1 MTTESV
7 TLERRISARE
17 KYGMIAGN
25 RWVQLACGVIA
36 MIVISNYQYA
46 FTLFTPG
53 MRQTFPGVPYAKIAA
68 VFSAFILFETWP
80 MPLAGYFVDRLGIRK
95 LMILG
100 SLCIM
105 LGWVLGGTIAKSV
118 VDLYIYYGII
128 AGTGAGIIYISCVAN
143 AVKWFPD
150 KRGLAAGLTSAGF
163 GGGAALTII
172 PIASTIHS
180 MGWSRAMAVWGIAQ
194 GILAFVAALILRH
207 PPAGWVPIGWT
218 KPAKKA
224 HMGVIQSKENYS
236 WAQTLRRPEFYLLYT
251 MFFFAC
257 AGGLIATGN
266 LSQIAKSLAVSD
278 AKVWGLA
285 IVPLTATLAS
295 IFNALSRIVWGW
307 VSDRLGREYT
317 MCLTFGVEAVLVFLV
332 TRIAGRP
339 IAFVVLFSFVFLF
352 WGEIY
357 SLFSA
362 TSGDVFGPKNASV
375 DYGMLYTAKGLAS
388 VFAGFGAAAL
398 AAYLGGSFAVAFYVS
413 AVLCGIA
420 ATLSLFVLKP
430 LIRARIAREALMAD
444 ALIAKAP
451 EPMKAMGAS
460 AGR

>member
-1 MTTESV
+1 MATESV

-17 KYGMIAGN
+17 KYGIIAGN

-68 VFSAFILFETWP
+68 VFSAFVLFETWP
-80 MPLAGYFVDRLGIRK
+80 MPLAGYFVDKLGIRK

-118 VDLYIYYGII
+118 VDLYIYYGIV

-172 PIASTIHS
+172 PIASTINN
-180 MGWSRAMAVWGIAQ
+180 MGWSKAMAIWGIAQ
-194 GILAFVAALILRH
+194 GILAFIAALILRH
-207 PPAGWVPIGWT
+207 PPAGWVPIGWN
-218 KPAKKA
+218 KPTKKA
-224 HMGVIQSKENYS
+224 HVGVVQSKVNYS
-236 WAQTLRRPEFYLLYT
+236 WTQTLRRPEFYLLYT

-295 IFNALSRIVWGW
+295 IFNALSRVVWGW
-307 VSDRLGREYT
+307 TSDRLGREYT
-317 MCLTFGVEAVLVFLV
+317 MFLTFGVEAVLVFLV

-339 IAFVVLFSFVFLF
+339 LAFVVLFSFVFLF

-420 ATLSLFVLKP
+420 STLSLFVLKP
-430 LIRARIAREALMAD
+430 LIRARIERETLMAD
-444 ALIAKAP
+444 ALADKAT
-451 EPMKAMGAS
+451 ELVKAMGAS

>member
-1 MTTESV
+1 
-7 TLERRISARE
+7 
-17 KYGMIAGN
+17 
-25 RWVQLACGVIA
+25 
-36 MIVISNYQYA
+36 
-46 FTLFTPG
+46 

-68 VFSAFILFETWP
+68 VFSAFVLFETWP
-80 MPLAGYFVDRLGIRK
+80 MPLAGYFVDKLGIRK

-118 VDLYIYYGII
+118 VDLYIYYGIV

-172 PIASTIHS
+172 PIASTINN
-180 MGWSRAMAVWGIAQ
+180 MGWSKAMAIWGIAQ
-194 GILAFVAALILRH
+194 GILAFIAALILRH
-207 PPAGWVPIGWT
+207 PPAGWVPIGWN
-218 KPAKKA
+218 KPTKKA
-224 HMGVIQSKENYS
+224 HVGVVQSKVNYS
-236 WAQTLRRPEFYLLYT
+236 WTQTLRRPEFYLLYT

-295 IFNALSRIVWGW
+295 IFNALSRVVWGW
-307 VSDRLGREYT
+307 TSDRLGREYT
-317 MCLTFGVEAVLVFLV
+317 MFLTFGVEAVLVFLV

-339 IAFVVLFSFVFLF
+339 LAFVVLFSFVFLF

-420 ATLSLFVLKP
+420 STLSLFVLKP
-430 LIRARIAREALMAD
+430 LIRARIERETLMAD
-444 ALIAKAP
+444 ALADKAT
-451 EPMKAMGAS
+451 ELVKAMGAS